1 MTTDGASFLP
11 FKADYAKSARASCKF
26 CSSIILKDALR
37 LASVTIS
44 TRFDGQM
51 VRWFHYA
58 CFFEKNRP
66 KSHLE
71 IEGFDE
77 LRWEDQEN
85 IKKKL
90 GSSGGIYKCC
100 TIVPRYF
107 FYKKSW
113 RELIMKESNRKTLY
127 EAVHFQPQKVKSN
140 QFMVIW
146 YLSF

>member
-1 MTTDGASFLP
+1 MATDVASFLP

-26 CSSIILKDALR
+26 CSSIIIKDALR

-44 TRFDGQM
+44 TRFEGQM
-51 VRWFHYA
+51 VRWYHYS

-77 LRWEDQEN
+77 LRWEDQES

-90 GSSGGIYKCC
+90 ESSQGTTMCNC
-100 TIVPRYF
+100 F
-107 FYKKSW
+107 CFSKSIHTQNTSEMQL
-113 RELIMKESNRKTLY
+113 RLDGLC
-127 EAVHFQPQKVKSN
+127 
-140 QFMVIW
+140 
-146 YLSF
+146 